1 MVTWSLCRRLLSRGG
16 ALVSNAEVI
25 RFLLETATPRIDEM
39 RAEEAAREAERAAAA
54 EREIAAAV
62 VDENDEAQWAQ
73 GLQEEGRRRVPDRIS
88 DSQPA
93 EPAEPAQP
101 VPPNP
106 NPSIA
111 SVVDTLPRY
120 GFISAGKLFELFQTF
135 QHYYPFMSSEFEL
148 YYGVPAVTT
157 LMYLSALCAGLTYTQ
172 LDALYMEAGIARV
185 SENQFMG
192 FQSGGNRREG
202 WIQVVLERWAEEKV
216 DVHRQIKALY
226 FPEDQPRR
234 HFVVYADLR
243 YDSSRNGF
251 NGTCAFIN
259 RDDGR
264 VIELVNIQRTE
275 TSNNSWLIEDKAFE
289 AGLERLQ
296 AAGILPDEVV
306 HNDKSSVDA
315 ILRRFGIVSQKD
327 LWHKCKNVLKKFIA
341 DVQQK
346 KRTATS
352 VREANS
358 IADLQMLTKAQLEL
372 WLREGGHRIGGNK
385 ADLVNRVASLRGF
398 SMEENTANETGGRNQ
413 LLYPELSQHGIA
425 DKLKGWIYTCCQRH
439 TEFHGP
445 FIDDQ
450 GRPIEEDSSSSLICD
465 IINAGNHWAGDHA
478 LCWVL
483 PGNRP
488 CCQPIEAGTERPQKY
503 YEEGSPTHDAVIKF
517 LEKHIT
523 PAKMRFYTRARENF
537 LSETFHSVINK
548 YATKRI
554 HFHKSHEARL
564 SACAMDWKRT
574 LVVLRIAFCSV
585 VHNIRTTQ

>member
-1 MVTWSLCRRLLSRGG
+1 M
-16 ALVSNAEVI
+16 
-25 RFLLETATPRIDEM
+25 
-39 RAEEAAREAERAAAA
+39 
-54 EREIAAAV
+54 
-62 VDENDEAQWAQ
+62 
-73 GLQEEGRRRVPDRIS
+73 RVPDYAVGEDRVHDSQPSTDRVS
-88 DSQPA
+88 DSQPV
-93 EPAEPAQP
+93 QP

-106 NPSIA
+106 DPSIA
-111 SVVDTLPRY
+111 SIVDTLPRY
-120 GFISAGKLFELFQTF
+120 GFISAWKLFELFQTG
-135 QHYYPFMSSEFEL
+135 EL
-148 YYGVPAVTT
+148 LTTREGCEQFTSVQITT
-157 LMYLSALCAGLTYTQ
+157 LMYHSTLCAGLTYTH

-192 FQSGGNRREG
+192 FQSGGNRRMG
-202 WIQVVLERWAEEKV
+202 WIEVVLERWAEEKV
-216 DVHRQIKALY
+216 DVHRQIRHVY

-264 VIELVNIQRTE
+264 VVELVNIQRTE

-296 AAGILPDEVV
+296 AAGILPDEIV
-306 HNDKSSVDA
+306 HDDKCSVDA
-315 ILRRFGIVSQKD
+315 ILRRLGIVSQKD

-352 VREANS
+352 VREATS
-358 IADLQMLTKAQLEL
+358 VADLQMLTKTQLEQ

-385 ADLVNRVASLRGF
+385 AELVDRVAVLRDF
-398 SMEENTANETGGRNQ
+398 SVEENTTNVTGGRS
-413 LLYPELSQHGIA
+413 LYLYPELAQHGIA
-425 DKLKGWIYTCCQRH
+425 DKLNGWIYTCCQWH
-439 TEFHGP
+439 AEFRGP
-445 FIDDQ
+445 FIDGDGLSIQ
-450 GRPIEEDSSSSLICD
+450 EDSTSALICD
-465 IINAGNHWAGDHA
+465 IVNACNHWADDHT
-478 LCWVL
+478 LCMIL

-488 CCQPIEAGTERPQKY
+488 CCLPIETGTERPQKY
-503 YEEGSPTHDAVIKF
+503 FEQGSPTHIALVNF

-564 SACAMDWKRT
+564 CACAMDWNENIGRAPDRIVQRRPQNTNVRNRT
-574 LVVLRIAFCSV
+574 VTRRILPEL
-585 VHNIRTTQ
+585 TTR